1 MENKILKINIGSRN
15 YVKVRAV
22 KEVLND
28 YFPSK
33 KIKITTINSVSGVSK
48 QPKSLKETIKG
59 AINRARNSY
68 KNCDYSFGI
77 ESGLVKMPLVKSG
90 YMDLCVCAVF
100 DGRRCYLGFSS
111 AWEVPEKVVKYIL
124 KENLDMNEAAYKAG
138 LTKSKKI
145 GSREGLVGIVTKG
158 RLVRKNYTK
167 EAIRNALIY
176 LNF

>member
-22 KEVLND
+22 KEVLSE
-28 YFPSK
+28 YFPFK
-33 KIKITTINSVSGVSK
+33 KIKITTVNSVSGVSK

-59 AINRARNSY
+59 AINRAKNSY
-68 KNCDYSFGI
+68 KNCDYGFGI
-77 ESGLVKMPLVKSG
+77 ESGLVKVPFVESG
-90 YMDLCVCAVF
+90 YMDLCVCAIF
-100 DGRRCYLGFSS
+100 DGKRYYLGFSS
-111 AWEVPEKVVKYIL
+111 AWEVPKNVIRFIF

-158 RLVRKNYTK
+158 KLIRKNYTK
-167 EAIRNALIY
+167 EAIRMALIY